1 MCSLTVSSKTTTY
14 LLVLWYAT
22 FSVNVPYS
30 PSFVVLCMKLYW
42 NLCRPWS
49 STDFNEAI
57 MYIKISLKDCSATFL
72 YPKTGNSPALRM
84 NCCALFTS
92 RKWFWLIMILVTV
105 DFKCFTVNYKIP
117 VGIGDFVINGKYS
130 WISAMLPGNCT
141 FCSPNRSA
149 GSLLTTTSSQVAPHH
164 VWQQQLSHVEDHGI
178 SSISWPQS
186 KCGAE
191 CGTFYMKC
199 WFTFLLDS
207 SKQRGNM

>member
-117 VGIGDFVINGKYS
+117 VGIGDFVIIGQV
-130 WISAMLPGNCT
+130 LVD
-141 FCSPNRSA
+141 FCNA
-149 GSLLTTTSSQVAPHH
+149 AWELH
-164 VWQQQLSHVEDHGI
+164 
-178 SSISWPQS
+178 
-186 KCGAE
+186 
-191 CGTFYMKC
+191 
-199 WFTFLLDS
+199 FLLPKQVCWEPFNNHKLS
-207 SKQRGNM
+207 SSSTSCMTAAAQPCGGSWNIKHFLATE